1 MNDTIDMLRRASAYI
16 QATVTTDPE
25 TGDPATDC
33 DIAAND
39 LACELAC
46 EADRLGRQM
55 QAGAAHKNGSAL
67 GGDTLDIWWQPQGER
82 LTISPTAAW
91 PFPPNGHDIQGA

>member
-1 MNDTIDMLRRASAYI
+1 MNEDTIDMLRRASAYI

-25 TGDPATDC
+25 TGDPVTDC

-46 EADRLGRQM
+46 EADRL
-55 QAGAAHKNGSAL
+55 
-67 GGDTLDIWWQPQGER
+67 DR
-82 LTISPTAAW
+82 LHRAPINTTAAW
-91 PFPPNGHDIQGA
+91 PFPPERTNGCLFVDEPARSAA